1 MTQHRYLTAQEAA
14 TALGISL
21 ATLYTYVSRGYLRS
35 EPDNSTSR
43 TRRYRFEDVRR
54 LVEHKEGRRDPA
66 KVAERVLYLGE
77 PVLESAM
84 TLIADG
90 RYYYRG
96 YDALQLST
104 SHTVEQVATLM
115 WMGHLTE
122 EAALFGAA
130 RAEVAE
136 RYQRIRPFHG
146 RLLDLPLLEQ
156 FQVLLPLVAHE
167 DMAAYDL
174 RPEAVART
182 GARILHWLTA
192 FTASATPGEG
202 SIAQMLQQTW
212 APHDSQAIPLLT
224 AALIICADHE
234 LNPTTFTARC
244 VASAGAPPYAVV
256 QAGLAAWQGVRY
268 GAGYLE
274 RVETLLREIGSP
286 SNVRPTLAQ
295 YLKREQCIPGFGHDL
310 YPDGDPRGSLLLQLL
325 ATAYPA
331 SPFVAVVASL
341 VEVTRDLLGEAP
353 ALELGIVALA
363 QELHLPKGGASTL
376 FAFGRT
382 IGWIGHAIEEYQAH
396 RLIRPRAR
404 YVGPYPPLPAE
415 EGAMETEST
424 TPGLQ
429 S

>member
-1 MTQHRYLTAQEAA
+1 MTRHRYLTAQEAA
-14 TALGISL
+14 TALGVSL

-35 EPDNSTSR
+35 EPDDSKSH
-43 TRRYRFEDVRR
+43 TRRYRFEDVRH

-66 KVAERVLYLGE
+66 KVAERALYLGD
-77 PVLESAM
+77 PVLESAI
-84 TLIADG
+84 TLLADG

-96 YDALQLST
+96 YDALRLST

-115 WMGHLTE
+115 WMGHFTE

-136 RYQRIRPFHG
+136 CYQRIHPFHQW
-146 RLLDLPLLEQ
+146 LIDLPLLEQ

-167 DMAAYDL
+167 DVAAYDV
-174 RPEAVART
+174 RPQMVART
-182 GARILHWLTA
+182 GARILRWLTA
-192 FTASATPGEG
+192 FIARATPGEG
-202 SIAQMLQQTW
+202 SIAQTLQQAW
-212 APHDSQAIPLLT
+212 APHDPQAIALLT

-256 QAGLAAWQGVRY
+256 LAGLAAWQGVRY
-268 GAGYLE
+268 GAGYME

-286 SNVRPTLAQ
+286 SNARPTLAQ
-295 YLKREQCIPGFGHDL
+295 YLKRGACIPGFGHDL
-310 YPDGDPRGSLLLQLL
+310 YPGGDPRGSLLLQLL
-325 ATAYPA
+325 VTAYPA
-331 SPFVAVVASL
+331 SPVMAVVESL
-341 VEVTRDLLGEAP
+341 VEATRDLLGEAP
-353 ALELGIVALA
+353 ALEVGIVALA
-363 QELHLPKGGASTL
+363 QALHLPKGGASAL
-376 FAFGRT
+376 FALGRM
-382 IGWIGHAIEEYQAH
+382 IGWIGHAIEEYQVH

-415 EGAMETEST
+415 DGAMETESPT
-424 TPGLQ
+424 LGPK